1 LLGAL
6 FKSIDTP
13 NVPLFAMSQAKQ
25 AYMLRDLHDWAEWW
39 GVDFSFPNTFPIRTV
54 LALRV
59 AIIEPKVT
67 HHLYRA
73 VWVDGQDIG
82 DPDTLKTILNT
93 AGFNGEDLIERT
105 QETGIKTALREHT
118 AQAENLGACG
128 VPTAVVSNT
137 LFWGQDRLHRMA
149 EAL

>member
-6 FKSIDTP
+6 FKAIDTP
-13 NVPLFAMSQAKQ
+13 NVPLFEMSKAKQ
-25 AYMLRDLHDWAEWW
+25 SYMLRDLNDWAEWW
-39 GVDFSFPNTFPIRTV
+39 DVDFSFPNTFPIRTV

-59 AIIEPKVT
+59 AIIEPAVT

-73 VWVDGQDIG
+73 VWVEGHNIG
-82 DPDTLKTILNT
+82 DPETLRTILNT
-93 AGFNGEDLIERT
+93 AGFDGEALIERT
-105 QETGIKTALREHT
+105 QDPSVKTALRDNT
-118 AQAENLGACG
+118 GRAEEVGACG
-128 VPTAVVSNT
+128 VPTAALGNT